1 MQDLSS
7 VKARSVP
14 YALQKAVDEEYD
26 RLESEGIIVKVEYS
40 DWEPLWC
47 TFPNVMS
54 QLVHVEII
62 Q

>member
-26 RLESEGIIVKVEYS
+26 RQEISGIIEKVAYS